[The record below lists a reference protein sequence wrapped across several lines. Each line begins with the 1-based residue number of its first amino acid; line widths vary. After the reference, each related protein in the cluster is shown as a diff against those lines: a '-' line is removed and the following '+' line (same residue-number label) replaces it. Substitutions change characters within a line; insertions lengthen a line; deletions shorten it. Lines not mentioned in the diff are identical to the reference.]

1 MAERISCEDFIE
13 FCIPDGH
20 HSPPS
25 PSPVSSPQLGRGQG
39 EGGWALRSRVS
50 LYASLGIEGD
60 RVETNLKGKI
70 VFVTEA
76 LRRFGTPTALAFAR
90 EGANLFLA
98 TLSDHEPLEPTA
110 RAVASLGVKVVTGV
124 CDLSRE
130 AQVEAAVQKC
140 MAELGRVDVVV
151 NNVLFPM
158 PAQAFGAV
166 PFEVWK
172 RKIEVELTGSFFLFK
187 AVLPRMIEQ
196 QWGRIIN
203 FTGLAAVQGSDAL
216 TASTEQGMVGLTRG
230 IAREYGKYNI
240 TANCIGAG
248 GIESEEAEGG
258 LSFAPGPRNPLN
270 RWGKPEEIAFLAVSL
285 ASEGAGYVTGQCV
298 LANGGKYFL

>member
-1 MAERISCEDFIE
+1 
-13 FCIPDGH
+13 
-20 HSPPS
+20 
-25 PSPVSSPQLGRGQG
+25 
-39 EGGWALRSRVS
+39 
-50 LYASLGIEGD
+50 
-60 RVETNLKGKI
+60 VETNLRGKT

-76 LRRFGTPTALAFAR
+76 LRHFGTPTALAFAR
-90 EGANLFLA
+90 EGANLFRATPSDREQLA
-98 TLSDHEPLEPTA
+98 HTA
-110 RAVASLGVKVVTGV
+110 RAVSSLGVKVVTEL

-130 AQVEAAVQKC
+130 AEVEAAVQKC

-151 NNVLFPM
+151 NNVLFPV

-166 PFEVWK
+166 PFEVWQ
-172 RKIEVELTGSFFLFK
+172 RKVEVELTGSFFLFK
-187 AVLPRMIEQ
+187 AILPGMIAQ

-203 FTGLAAVQGSDAL
+203 FTGLAAFQGTDAL
-216 TASTEQGMVGLTRG
+216 ASSTELGMVGLTRG

-248 GIESEEAEGG
+248 GIETEEADGG
-258 LSFAPGPRNPLN
+258 LSFAPGARDPIT

-285 ASEGAGYVTGQCV
+285 ASEAAGYVTGQCV

>member
-1 MAERISCEDFIE
+1 MAEPISC
-13 FCIPDGH
+13 
-20 HSPPS
+20 
-25 PSPVSSPQLGRGQG
+25 
-39 EGGWALRSRVS
+39 
-50 LYASLGIEGD
+50 EGD
-60 RVETNLKGKI
+60 RVDTNLKGKT

-76 LRRFGTPTALAFAR
+76 LRHFGTPMALAFAR

-98 TLSDHEPLEPTA
+98 TMSDHEPLEHTA
-110 RAVASLGVKVVTGV
+110 RTLSSLGVKVVTEL

-130 AQVEAAVQKC
+130 AQVDAAVRKC
-140 MAELGRVDVVV
+140 AAELGRIDVVV
-151 NNVLFPM
+151 NNVLFPV
-158 PAQAFGAV
+158 PGQAFGAV

-187 AVLPRMIEQ
+187 AVIPRMIEQ

-203 FTGLAAVQGSDAL
+203 FTGLAAFQGSDAL
-216 TASTEQGMVGLTRG
+216 AGSTELGMVGMTRG
-230 IAREYGKYNI
+230 IAREYGKHNI

-248 GIESEEAEGG
+248 GIETEETEGG
-258 LSFAPGPRNPLN
+258 LSYAPGPRDPLN

-285 ASEGAGYVTGQCV
+285 ASDQAGYVTGQCV

>member
-1 MAERISCEDFIE
+1 
-13 FCIPDGH
+13 
-20 HSPPS
+20 
-25 PSPVSSPQLGRGQG
+25 
-39 EGGWALRSRVS
+39 
-50 LYASLGIEGD
+50 
-60 RVETNLKGKI
+60 VETNLKGKT

-76 LRRFGTPTALAFAR
+76 LRRFGTPIALAFAR

-98 TLSDHEPLEPTA
+98 TLSDHEPLAHTA
-110 RAVASLGVKVVTGV
+110 RAVSSLGVKVVTEV

-130 AQVEAAVQKC
+130 AQVEAAVHKC
-140 MAELGRVDVVV
+140 MAELGHVDVVV
-151 NNVLFPM
+151 NNVLFPV
-158 PAQAFGAV
+158 PAQDFGAV
-166 PFEVWK
+166 PFAVWK

-187 AVLPRMIEQ
+187 AVLPRMMAQ

-203 FTGLAAVQGSDAL
+203 FTGLAAFQGTDAL
-216 TASTEQGMVGLTRG
+216 AGSTELGMVGMTRG

-258 LSFAPGPRNPLN
+258 FSFAPGPRDPIN

-285 ASEGAGYVTGQCV
+285 ASEEAGYVTGQCV

>member
-1 MAERISCEDFIE
+1 
-13 FCIPDGH
+13 
-20 HSPPS
+20 
-25 PSPVSSPQLGRGQG
+25 
-39 EGGWALRSRVS
+39 
-50 LYASLGIEGD
+50 
-60 RVETNLKGKI
+60 VETKLNGKT

-76 LRRFGTPTALAFAR
+76 LRHFGTPMALAFAR

-98 TLSDHEPLEPTA
+98 TLNDDAQLAHTA
-110 RAVASLGVKVVTGV
+110 RTVASLGVKVVTEP

-140 MAELGRVDVVV
+140 MTEFGHVDVVI
-151 NNVLFPM
+151 NNVLFPA
-158 PAQAFGAV
+158 PASSFGVV
-166 PFEVWK
+166 PFAVWK

-187 AVLPRMIEQ
+187 AVLPHMMAR

-203 FTGLAAVQGSDAL
+203 FTGLAAFQGADAL
-216 TASTEQGMVGLTRG
+216 AGSTEFGMLGLTRG

-248 GIESEEAEGG
+248 GIETEEAEGG
-258 LSFAPGPRNPLN
+258 LPFAPGPRDPLN
-270 RWGKPEEIAFLAVSL
+270 RWGKPEEVAFLAVSL
-285 ASEGAGYVTGQCV
+285 ASEEAGFVTGQCV

>member
-1 MAERISCEDFIE
+1 VKTAGAILHPPAPQGGDGTERS
-13 FCIPDGH
+13 
-20 HSPPS
+20 
-25 PSPVSSPQLGRGQG
+25 
-39 EGGWALRSRVS
+39 ALRLHVVLDAR
-50 LYASLGIEGD
+50 LRTEGD
-60 RVETNLKGKI
+60 HVETKLKGKT

-76 LRRFGTPTALAFAR
+76 LRHFGTPMALAFAR

-98 TLSDHEPLEPTA
+98 TMSDHEPLEHTA
-110 RAVASLGVKVVTGV
+110 RTLASLGVKVVTGL

-140 MAELGRVDVVV
+140 IAELGHVDVIV
-151 NNVLFPM
+151 NNVLFPV
-158 PAQAFGAV
+158 PVHAFDAV

-187 AVLPRMIEQ
+187 AVLPRMMAQ

-203 FTGLAAVQGSDAL
+203 FTGLAAFQGSDAL
-216 TASTEQGMVGLTRG
+216 AGSTELGMVGMTRG

-258 LSFAPGPRNPLN
+258 LSFPPGPRDPIT
-270 RWGKPEEIAFLAVSL
+270 RWGKPEEMAFLAVSL
-285 ASEGAGYVTGQCV
+285 ASDQAGYVTGQCV

>member
-1 MAERISCEDFIE
+1 M
-13 FCIPDGH
+13 
-20 HSPPS
+20 
-25 PSPVSSPQLGRGQG
+25 
-39 EGGWALRSRVS
+39 
-50 LYASLGIEGD
+50 
-60 RVETNLKGKI
+60 ETNLNGKT

-76 LRRFGTPTALAFAR
+76 LRHFGMPMALAFAR

-98 TLSDHEPLEPTA
+98 TLNDDAQLAHTA
-110 RAVASLGVKVVTGV
+110 RTVASLGVKVVTEP

-140 MAELGRVDVVV
+140 MSRVRSPGRGRQQCA
-151 NNVLFPM
+151 LSS
-158 PAQAFGAV
+158 AAHAFGAV
-166 PFEVWK
+166 PFAVWK

-187 AVLPRMIEQ
+187 AVLPHMIEQ

-203 FTGLAAVQGSDAL
+203 FTGLAAFQGTDAL
-216 TASTEQGMVGLTRG
+216 TGSTEFGMVGLTRG

-248 GIESEEAEGG
+248 GIETEEAEGG
-258 LSFAPGPRNPLN
+258 LSIPPGPRDPLT

-285 ASEGAGYVTGQCV
+285 ASEEAGYVTGQCV

>member
-1 MAERISCEDFIE
+1 MAEPISCE
-13 FCIPDGH
+13 
-20 HSPPS
+20 
-25 PSPVSSPQLGRGQG
+25 G
-39 EGGWALRSRVS
+39 ERR
-50 LYASLGIEGD
+50 
-60 RVETNLKGKI
+60 ETNLRGKT
-70 VFVTEA
+70 VFVTEV
-76 LRRFGTPTALAFAR
+76 LRHFGMPMAQAFAR

-98 TLSDHEPLEPTA
+98 TMSDHEPLEDTA
-110 RAVASLGVKVVTGV
+110 RAMASMGVKVVTEL

-130 AQVEAAVQKC
+130 TQVEAAVNKC
-140 MAELGRVDVVV
+140 IAELGGVDVVV
-151 NNVLFPM
+151 NNVLFPV
-158 PAQAFGAV
+158 PTRAFGTV

-203 FTGLAAVQGSDAL
+203 FTGLAAAQGSDAL
-216 TASTEQGMVGLTRG
+216 TASTEQGMVGMTRG

-248 GIESEEAEGG
+248 GIETEEAEGG
-258 LSFAPGPRNPLN
+258 FLYKPGARDPIT
-270 RWGKPEEIAFLAVSL
+270 RWGKPEELAFLAVSL
-285 ASEGAGYVTGQCV
+285 ASDQAGYVTGQCV

>member
-1 MAERISCEDFIE
+1 MAAPISCE
-13 FCIPDGH
+13 
-20 HSPPS
+20 
-25 PSPVSSPQLGRGQG
+25 G
-39 EGGWALRSRVS
+39 E
-50 LYASLGIEGD
+50 
-60 RVETNLKGKI
+60 RVETNLRGKT

-76 LRRFGTPTALAFAR
+76 LRHFGTPMALAFAR

-98 TLSDHEPLEPTA
+98 TLSDHEPLEQTA
-110 RAVASLGVKVVTGV
+110 RAAASLGVKVVTEP

-130 AQVEAAVQKC
+130 TEVEAAVHKC
-140 MAELGRVDVVV
+140 MAELGRIDVVV
-151 NNVLFPM
+151 NNVLYPVL
-158 PAQAFGAV
+158 AQGFGAM

-203 FTGLAAVQGSDAL
+203 FTGLAAAQGSDAL
-216 TASTEQGMVGLTRG
+216 TASTEQGMVGMTRG

-258 LSFAPGPRNPLN
+258 LSFAPGPRDPIS

-285 ASEGAGYVTGQCV
+285 ASEETGYVTGQCV

>member
-1 MAERISCEDFIE
+1 M
-13 FCIPDGH
+13 
-20 HSPPS
+20 
-25 PSPVSSPQLGRGQG
+25 
-39 EGGWALRSRVS
+39 
-50 LYASLGIEGD
+50 
-60 RVETNLKGKI
+60 ETKLNGKT

-76 LRRFGTPTALAFAR
+76 LRHFGTPMALAFAR

-98 TLSDHEPLEPTA
+98 TPSDHESLTHTA
-110 RAVASLGVKVVTGV
+110 RAVASLGVKVVTEP

-130 AQVEAAVQKC
+130 AQVESAVQKC
-140 MAELGRVDVVV
+140 MAEFGRVDVVV
-151 NNVLFPM
+151 NNVLFPT

-166 PFEVWK
+166 PFAVWR

-203 FTGLAAVQGSDAL
+203 FTGLAAFQGSDAL
-216 TASTEQGMVGLTRG
+216 AGSTELGMVGLTRG

-240 TANCIGAG
+240 TANCISAG
-248 GIESEEAEGG
+248 GIETEEAEGG
-258 LSFAPGPRNPLN
+258 LSFAPGPRDPIT

-285 ASEGAGYVTGQCV
+285 ASAEGGYVTGQCV
-298 LANGGKYFL
+298 MANGGKYFL